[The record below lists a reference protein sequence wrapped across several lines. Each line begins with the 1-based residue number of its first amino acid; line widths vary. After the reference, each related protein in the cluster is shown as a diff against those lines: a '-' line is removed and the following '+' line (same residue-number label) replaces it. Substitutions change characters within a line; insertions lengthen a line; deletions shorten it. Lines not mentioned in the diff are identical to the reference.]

1 MIALLAAMSSCAP
14 VASAPGGPPDSVAA
28 TVVVAPKVLVAAAGG
43 LELHVVTWTAGP
55 ANGVAWLASVPRDG
69 SLGIAPSADVRPLRE
84 LVGEPSPPWAAINGG
99 FYEEG
104 PMGLVVSS
112 GVESHALAANGGSGV
127 VQFDSAGANIVH
139 RDAWAPGATE
149 ALQSIDRLVDGGASL
164 VHPRPD
170 AHRDARSA
178 VAISDD
184 RLWLVAAFAANNVT
198 SGPDGIQLIRTV
210 GEGMTLAE
218 FADFLV
224 VALGAKQ
231 ALNLDGAVSTQ
242 MIVAMP
248 TWRWVVRG
256 ERGTINGV
264 VITPPA
270 AALSQ

>member
-1 MIALLAAMSSCAP
+1 
-14 VASAPGGPPDSVAA
+14 
-28 TVVVAPKVLVAAAGG
+28 
-43 LELHVVTWTAGP
+43 
-55 ANGVAWLASVPRDG
+55 
-69 SLGIAPSADVRPLRE
+69 
-84 LVGEPSPPWAAINGG
+84 
-99 FYEEG
+99 
-104 PMGLVVSS
+104 MGLVVSS